1 MVGKQEDL
9 EVLLLL
15 VQALL
20 DYVLVFSSQNS
31 HFYGHRAL
39 TTRRQ
44 LVVIWALFCSDSNFA
59 SILSNSLLFT
69 TEVVV
74 SMELHTTIFLVPPTC
89 SHHYSRGSL
98 ACELLAIILAPLA
111 LID

>member
-20 DYVLVFSSQNS
+20 DYVLVSSQNS

-74 SMELHTTIFLVPPTC
+74 SMELHTPIFPVPPTC